1 MTYRIKK
8 FLLIISIPVFI
19 MLIYI
24 SFPSRKD
31 IFAQTPTSQPAN
43 SQSLQDLENQ
53 IHDLENKISDLQG
66 QEKTL
71 SDQISYYDTQMKV
84 TTLRIAETK
93 TQIDDLENNIEITS
107 TKIATLEGSLN
118 QVGNVLLERILA
130 TYKVGSVQ
138 PLQLLMSSKSLSD
151 FVMKESYLRIV
162 QDHDKELMIQVQMTK
177 VNFTEQK
184 QILEDKQ
191 AKLKALQVQLES
203 YTKQLADEET
213 SKKRLLAETQGSE
226 ENYQRLLSA
235 AKAQLAGFS
244 NFVANQGGASIL
256 SGQTSC
262 DSWGCYYNQRDS
274 QWGNI
279 ALNHTQYTIASD
291 GCLVT
296 SMAMVITHYGHK
308 VTPLDINNNPSN
320 FASYYPAYLLYTISV
335 NGVTASR
342 IGAQIDS
349 ILSSNNPVIV
359 GIYAYGGTHFVVL
372 TSGSNGNYKM
382 NDPFIENGH
391 NISFSDHYSV
401 GSIFEI
407 DKVVV
412 S

>member
-8 FLLIISIPVFI
+8 FLFIISIPA
-19 MLIYI
+19 LIILVYI
-24 SFPSRKD
+24 SLRSGKD
-31 IFAQTPTSQPAN
+31 IFAQTPASQPASN
-43 SQSLQDLENQ
+43 QSLQDLENQ

-66 QEKTL
+66 QERTL

-93 TQIDDLENNIEITS
+93 GQIDDLENNIEITS

-191 AKLKALQVQLES
+191 AKLKALQTQLEA

-274 QWGNI
+274 QWGNT

-291 GCLVT
+291 GCLIT

-349 ILSSNNPVIV
+349 ILSSSHPVIV
-359 GIYAYGGTHFVVL
+359 GLYAYGGTHFVVL

-407 DKVVV
+407 DRVVV